1 MNQATAALAA
11 FVLCA
16 AAPAS
21 AQTMVTLY
29 GTVDAAMRHTSNEGP
44 VGQAS
49 RSRTA
54 MAGGGLST
62 SKWGVYG
69 IEDLGGGNQI
79 HFNLEQGFQTQSGAL
94 AVTGADFQQSW
105 VALHSPRYGRITLG
119 RNYHALFELY
129 AITFAAY
136 PYLPLYFDA
145 YKPEVGMAAGGRSN
159 ELLKYSHTLGNF
171 RVHLETTLRGEQHV
185 AVPGLPG
192 SYSVGGKARAGFVRW
207 GEGGLALGA
216 GYLQRSFGTPG
227 KHLRAAVL
235 GGSYRTGPWYFT
247 SHYGVNR
254 HNLTP
259 QSACGEAVQCWVDD
273 AVLGAFWGDHNSGGF
288 RGPAFTAANQ
298 RRMLSLG
305 VARQMSPALN
315 LSLNYWY
322 ARQSGREA
330 GVKANAHFVSL
341 TAHYALSKRSAL
353 YAEADYTRLNGQ
365 QVSLTDTSGQP
376 NGKQQRAGVTVG
388 FRHSF

>member
-1 MNQATAALAA
+1 MNQATAALTA
-11 FVLCA
+11 FVFCA

-29 GTVDAAMRHTSNEGP
+29 GTVDAALRHTSNDGP
-44 VGQAS
+44 AAQAR

-54 MAGGGLST
+54 MVGGGLSG
-62 SKWGVYG
+62 SKWGMYG

-79 HFNLEQGFQTQSGAL
+79 HFSLEQGIQTQTGAL

-105 VALHSPRYGRITLG
+105 VALHSPRFGRITLG

-136 PYLPLYFDA
+136 PYLPLYFNA
-145 YKPEVGMAAGGRSN
+145 YKPELSMAVGARSN

-171 RVHLETTLRGEQHV
+171 RVHLETTLRGEQQV
-185 AVPGLPG
+185 EVPGLPD
-192 SYSVGGKARAGFVRW
+192 SYSVGGKSHAGFVRW

-227 KHLRAAVL
+227 KHLRAGVL
-235 GGSYRTGPWYFT
+235 GGSYRSGPWYFT
-247 SHYGVNR
+247 SHYGINK
-254 HNLTP
+254 HSLTP
-259 QSACGEAVQCWVDD
+259 QSACGENIQCWVDD
-273 AVLGAFWGDHNSGGF
+273 AVLGAFWGDPNSGGF
-288 RGPAFTAANQ
+288 RGPAFTAGNKRQ
-298 RRMLSLG
+298 MLSLG
-305 VARQMSPALN
+305 VARQMGPALN

-322 ARQSGREA
+322 TRQSGREA
-330 GVKANAHFVSL
+330 GGKANAHFASL

-353 YAEADYTRLNGQ
+353 YAEADYTHLNGQ
-365 QVSLTDTSGQP
+365 QMSLSGADGQP
-376 NGKQQRAGVTVG
+376 NGKRQRAGVTLG
-388 FRHSF
+388 FMHNF